1 MKKTNLTA
9 LIFGLSMLWGGSE
22 GYAGSFLRMGA
33 SARSM
38 GMGSGFTAEI
48 DHGFPAYHNPA
59 SLVFLKK
66 REIGFSHHF
75 LPLSRRFNSTSF
87 STALPPT
94 AALGLAWVSSGTDK
108 IDGRTSSGQH
118 TQYLSTA
125 EDAVFFTFAQKLTS
139 WFSLGI
145 NIKILRHQL
154 PMNTGSLTGKGTGF
168 DMALFIHTEKKA
180 NLAFMIQDINS
191 RYHWNTD
198 GIFDKNTSQYVEY
211 FPTIYRLGTTFYYKD
226 IYFAG
231 DLGLITADESVQGY
245 SFRLGAEYTF
255 RDKYYLRAGFGNGR
269 IAVGAGL
276 DWSFLKLNDAHL
288 DYAFVLEAPAGLA
301 HVFTYAF
308 SF

>member
-1 MKKTNLTA
+1 MRKLSIII
-9 LIFGLSMLWGGSE
+9 IFGLSILCGESQ

-38 GMGSGFTAEI
+38 GMGSGFTAEV

-59 SLVFLKK
+59 SLVFLKN
-66 REIGFSHHF
+66 REVGFSHHF
-75 LPLSRRFNSTSF
+75 LPLSRRFNNTSF
-87 STALPPT
+87 STVLPPT
-94 AALGLAWVSSGTDK
+94 AALGLAWVSSGTDN
-108 IDGRTSSGQH
+108 IDGRTSSGEH
-118 TQYLSTA
+118 TQNLSTA
-125 EDAVFFTFAQKLTS
+125 EDAVFFSFAQKLMP

-154 PMNTGSLTGKGTGF
+154 PMNTGSLIGKGTGF
-168 DMALFIHTEKKA
+168 DMGIFIRTKRKA

-198 GIFDKNTSQYVEY
+198 GIFDKNSHQYIEY
-211 FPTIYRLGTTFYYKD
+211 FPTIYRLGTTFYYNS

-231 DLGLITADESVQGY
+231 DFSVITANESVQGY
-245 SFRLGAEYTF
+245 KLRLGAEYSF
-255 RDKYYLRAGFGNGR
+255 QEKYYIRAGLGNGR
-269 IAVGAGL
+269 ISVGAGL
-276 DWSFLKLNDAHL
+276 NWSFLKQNDAHL